1 MSQTPPKGWLDLEI
15 AITEYKTKLEREE
28 KAGNKEGMATA
39 YGNLGTTYLTMG
51 ELDQAEDMFK
61 KSLEVEETPDN
72 KGIMATVYGYLGDIC
87 RLRNNLNQA
96 EDMYNKALNLFE
108 AIGSERMIEIM
119 RTMLKNL
126 KMKKKQ
132 G

>member
-1 MSQTPPKGWLDLEI
+1 
-15 AITEYKTKLEREE
+15 
-28 KAGNKEGMATA
+28 MATI
-39 YGNLGTTYLTMG
+39 YGKLGEIYYTRRD
-51 ELDQAEDMFK
+51 LDQAEDMFK

-72 KGIMATVYGYLGDIC
+72 KGVMATAYGYLGDIC
-87 RLRNNLNQA
+87 RLKNNLNQA
-96 EDMYNKALNLFE
+96 EDMYNKGLNLFE

-119 RTMLKNL
+119 RTMLTNL